1 MHVQNF
7 FLVCDY
13 TQKICMVVD
22 ILFSYLFILFLVC
35 TLCEVLLR
43 SGNGFGLGY
52 LPINVESLLKLFL
65 ADEF

>member
-1 MHVQNF
+1 MRLYPKDMHGGRHF
-7 FLVCDY
+7 IFLY
-13 TQKICMVVD
+13 
-22 ILFSYLFILFLVC
+22 ILFLVC

-52 LPINVESLLKLFL
+52 LLINVESLLKLFF